1 MDSKARLWEADLME
15 HLTFNR
21 YEYEPLRNK
30 TSKRIVLSCALKSF
44 SAKNRFI
51 IQHMSCS
58 RQL

>member
-30 TSKRIVLSCALKSF
+30 TYKRIVLICALKSF
-44 SAKNRFI
+44 SAKI
-51 IQHMSCS
+51 A
-58 RQL
+58 L